1 MAGSEFDAKALIKK
15 YKEGICTDEE
25 KLLVEHWY
33 ENINAS
39 GFDLD
44 EQLVEHDLASVWARL
59 QTDIADKPLENSK
72 YTISYI
78 LRIAA
83 VIFLCAF
90 LCGGA
95 YYFLSYNNKPLKER
109 NEIANKPMDDVAP
122 GGNKATLKLA
132 NGSVIVLDK
141 AGNGVLAEE
150 SGLKITKTEDGKVV
164 YSQTKSNAN
173 GNSEVGK
180 NVITTPRSG
189 QYQVTLPDGTKAFLN
204 AESSIT
210 YHVLF
215 AGKERRVDISG
226 EVYFEVAKDKKKPFR
241 VFVDNMKVEVL
252 GTHFNVSAY
261 KEDKDISTT
270 LFEGSLDV
278 IKGADRTRLV
288 PGRLAKWN
296 KKKENLENLP
306 ADLDEAI
313 AWKNGDFVFNK
324 ENIQLIMLKLSRWYD
339 VTVVYKGDMS
349 GLNFSAKISRKS
361 TISEVLELFQLTGSM
376 TYNIKGREVVIS
388 K

>member
-15 YKEGICTDEE
+15 YKEGICSDEE

-33 ENINAS
+33 ENINDS

-44 EQLVEHDLASVWARL
+44 EQLAEHDLASVWTRL
-59 QTDIADKPLENSK
+59 QTDITDKPLQK
-72 YTISYI
+72 TKHTISYI

-83 VIFLCAF
+83 VILLCAF

-95 YYFLSYNNKPLKER
+95 YYFISYNKPLKEN
-109 NEIANKPMDDVAP
+109 NEIADKPMDDVAP

-132 NGSVIVLDK
+132 NGSIIVLDK

-164 YSQTKSNAN
+164 YSQSN
-173 GNSEVGK
+173 GNASGNNEVGK
-180 NVITTPRSG
+180 NVIATPRSG
-189 QYQVTLPDGTKAFLN
+189 QYQVTLPDGTRALLN

-210 YHVLF
+210 YPVLF
-215 AGKERRVDISG
+215 AGNERRVDISG
-226 EVYFEVAKDKKKPFR
+226 EVYFEVAKDKKRPFR

-288 PGRLAKWN
+288 PGRLARWN

-306 ADLDEAI
+306 ADLEEAM

-324 ENIQLIMLKLSRWYD
+324 ENIQLIMVKLSRWYD
-339 VTVVYKGDMS
+339 VTVVYKGNMS

-361 TISEVLELFQLTGSM
+361 TISEVLELFQLTESM
-376 TYNIKGREVVIS
+376 KYNIKGREVTIS
-388 K
+388 N

>member
-33 ENINAS
+33 ENINAG

-44 EQLVEHDLASVWARL
+44 EQLAEHDLASVWTRL
-59 QTDIADKPLENSK
+59 QTDITDKPLQK
-72 YTISYI
+72 PKHTISYI

-90 LCGGA
+90 LYGGA
-95 YYFLSYNNKPLKER
+95 YYFLSYNNKPLKES
-109 NEIANKPMDDVAP
+109 NQTANKPMDDVAP

-150 SGLKITKTEDGKVV
+150 SGLKITKTEDGKVA
-164 YSQTKSNAN
+164 YSQTN
-173 GNSEVGK
+173 GHARGNNEVGK

-189 QYQVTLPDGTKAFLN
+189 QYQVTLPDGTRALLN
-204 AESSIT
+204 AGSSIT
-210 YHVLF
+210 YPVLF
-215 AGKERRVDISG
+215 AAKERRVDISG
-226 EVYFEVAKDKKKPFR
+226 EVYFEVAKDKKRPFR

-252 GTHFNVSAY
+252 GTHFNVSGY
-261 KEDKDISTT
+261 REDKDISTT

-278 IKGADRTRLV
+278 IKGDDRTRLV
-288 PGRLAKWN
+288 PGRLAKWD

-349 GLNFSAKISRKS
+349 KLNFSAKISRKS